1 MEEKIQSAVNKIYR
15 MAVDN
20 YAKGNDC
27 VVVSYVISQDM
38 RTLNI
43 TMKDIFTGEQ
53 QEKEVDITRLN
64 VRSPQRFLECVMHAK
79 KTNDPSF
86 FEKIAGWIRIGYGSP
101 TTLHLGWDYDKL
113 SMQFFMEYEKFNN
126 GIHGGIIY
134 HGNPQDGYN
143 DGGSIQLTPSYGWS
157 SHT

>member
-1 MEEKIQSAVNKIYR
+1 
-15 MAVDN
+15 MAVER
-20 YAKGNDC
+20 YAKCEDAT
-27 VVVSYVISQDM
+27 VVQYSIHEQTRELEITLQD
-38 RTLNI
+38 I
-43 TMKDIFTGEQ
+43 YTGEKREQ
-53 QEKEVDITRLN
+53 MLDITRIDIRN
-64 VRSPQRFLECVMHAK
+64 EERFIQCIEHAE

-86 FEKIAGWIRIGYGSP
+86 FQCIANKIHINYGSP
-101 TTLHLGWDYDKL
+101 TTLHLGWDYDKY
-113 SMQFFMEYEKFNN
+113 SMQFYMEYEKFGN